1 MNEFV
6 LSEALL
12 EKCASRAAAYDRDNT
27 FFTEDL
33 DDLRQAG
40 YLLATV
46 PKSMGGLGLTLP
58 ETCQEQRRLSRRS
71 APTALALNMHLGATG
86 IAADLLK
93 HNDESQV
100 WILEEAA
107 RGSIFGYGYA
117 ESGNDLDVLNAVSRA
132 EPVQDG
138 YRLYGHRHFGSL
150 SPVWDW
156 LITYGMDV
164 SDPADPRI
172 VHAVMSRKAEGYQ
185 IVENWN
191 TLGMR
196 ATQSHDTIIDGAF
209 VPNGHVMRRVKP
221 GFNDDQYIGTLF
233 GWFEPLFGNIYVGIA
248 ERALEVAIER
258 AKKKSSIS
266 LTRSMAYH
274 PEVQHTVA
282 RIFIELEGMIPQ
294 VDRIAEDWAS
304 GINNGAL
311 WPAKL
316 VAAKYRCVEGAFRVV
331 DLAMEVSGG
340 RSMFKGDEMERLFR
354 DARCGRFHPAN
365 SMIVH
370 EVVGKAAL
378 GVLGEEGLR
387 WG

>member
-1 MNEFV
+1 
-6 LSEALL
+6 
-12 EKCASRAAAYDRDNT
+12 
-27 FFTEDL
+27 
-33 DDLRQAG
+33 
-40 YLLATV
+40 
-46 PKSMGGLGLTLP
+46 
-58 ETCQEQRRLSRRS
+58 
-71 APTALALNMHLGATG
+71 
-86 IAADLLK
+86 
-93 HNDESQV
+93 
-100 WILEEAA
+100 
-107 RGSIFGYGYA
+107 
-117 ESGNDLDVLNAVSRA
+117 
-132 EPVQDG
+132 
-138 YRLYGHRHFGSL
+138 
-150 SPVWDW
+150 
-156 LITYGMDV
+156 
-164 SDPADPRI
+164 
-172 VHAVMSRKAEGYQ
+172 
-185 IVENWN
+185 
-191 TLGMR
+191 
-196 ATQSHDTIIDGAF
+196 
-209 VPNGHVMRRVKP
+209 
-221 GFNDDQYIGTLF
+221 
-233 GWFEPLFGNIYVGIA
+233 
-248 ERALEVAIER
+248 VAIER

-294 VDRIAEDWAS
+294 VDRIAEDWVT
-304 GINNGAL
+304 GTNHGAL